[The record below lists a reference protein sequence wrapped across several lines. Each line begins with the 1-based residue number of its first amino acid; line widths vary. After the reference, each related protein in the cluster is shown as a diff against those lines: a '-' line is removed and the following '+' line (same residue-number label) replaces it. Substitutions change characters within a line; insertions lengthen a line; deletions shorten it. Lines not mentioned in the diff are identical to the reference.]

1 MTATVAMAFAAD
13 PELLH
18 WALIAAVR
26 TLAATVS
33 FRCTGAVQI
42 LAGIGYSGSI
52 AGWLE
57 RPLARLLRRYP
68 LLHALRADLAR

>member
-1 MTATVAMAFAAD
+1 MRRLGSLSPVTAWRETAPAG
-13 PELLH
+13 
-18 WALIAAVR
+18 AL
-26 TLAATVS
+26 ATKVGN
-33 FRCTGAVQI
+33 RCTGAVQI